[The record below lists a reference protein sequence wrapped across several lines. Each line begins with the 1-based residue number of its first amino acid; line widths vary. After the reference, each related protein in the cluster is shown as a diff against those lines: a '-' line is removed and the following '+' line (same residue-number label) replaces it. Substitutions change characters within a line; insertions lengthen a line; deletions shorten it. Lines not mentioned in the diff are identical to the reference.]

1 MGRKVSPIGL
11 RLGIHKGWASR
22 WFGGAKYAAYLKDD
36 LNIRTFLKKR
46 LKNMGVDSVH
56 IDRGN
61 NAVRVTIVTARP
73 GLIIGR
79 GGAGIQEL
87 QGALAKKLNNTV
99 PLQLEVVEVKSPD
112 SSAAVVAEHLID
124 QIEKR
129 TPYRRL
135 MRMTMT
141 KIMRTLKT
149 AGRPPSRS
157 SLDEVID
164 RYCYAPCLVIDD
176 VGMGGSGSDWE
187 WGQLEEIVNERYRER
202 LMTIMATNRDLDQ
215 LPERIVS
222 RFDDAKVGTIVLN
235 SGEDY
240 RRRRV

>member
-87 QGALAKKLNNTV
+87 QGAVAKKLNNTV

-141 KIMRTLKT
+141 KIMASRDVKGAKLQASGRLDGAEIARVEHMEQGALPLQTLRANIDFARAT
-149 AGRPPSRS
+149 AHTTYGT
-157 SLDEVID
+157 
-164 RYCYAPCLVIDD
+164 
-176 VGMGGSGSDWE
+176 VG
-187 WGQLEEIVNERYRER
+187 V
-202 LMTIMATNRDLDQ
+202 
-215 LPERIVS
+215 
-222 RFDDAKVGTIVLN
+222 KVWIYKGDIFETEQN
-235 SGEDY
+235 T
-240 RRRRV
+240 